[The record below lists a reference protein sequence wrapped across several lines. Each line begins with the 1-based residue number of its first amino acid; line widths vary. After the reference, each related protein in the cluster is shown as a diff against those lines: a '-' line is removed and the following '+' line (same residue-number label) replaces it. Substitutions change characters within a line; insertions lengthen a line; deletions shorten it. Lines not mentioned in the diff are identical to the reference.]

1 MMANALVEMN
11 IESREKAGSHWSNLE
26 ERGVYLGLKLM
37 LKTYRVLGRPGFS
50 LILIPVILYFFLTN
64 GTARRASVDF
74 LARVDGHAQG
84 RQMPGRWPARLRSIR
99 HFTQFGEAIL
109 DKLRAWTGGLRLE
122 DIDFENYEAFLA
134 LQESGRGGVLIASH
148 LGNAEVSRAL
158 GARIPNLKFTVLVHT
173 KHAKNFNRMMREE
186 NPDSTVS
193 LIQVTEVGPE
203 TAIVL
208 SQKIAAGEFVV
219 IVGDRT
225 PVGESSRS
233 IWAPFLG
240 RPAPFPE
247 GPFILAAILK
257 CPVLLIF
264 CLKQDNR
271 FRVVFEPFRDAIDMP
286 RARRR
291 ETLEALVADYAR
303 RLEAHCLRYP
313 YQWFNFFDFWNGA
326 GRTTSDEEQQRQ

>member
-1 MMANALVEMN
+1 MANAALDMN
-11 IESREKAGSHWSNLE
+11 IESPEKVSSHWASLE
-26 ERGVYLGLKLM
+26 ERGVYFGLKAM
-37 LKTYRVLGRPGFS
+37 LLTYRIMGRFGFS
-50 LILIPVILYFFLTN
+50 LFLYPVILYFFLVN

-74 LARVDGHAQG
+74 LTHVAAHAEG
-84 RQMPGRWPARLRSIR
+84 RKALGRWPVRLRSFR
-99 HFTQFGEAIL
+99 HFLLFGEAIL
-109 DKLRAWTGGLRLE
+109 DKLRAWTGGFRFE
-122 DIDFENYEAFLA
+122 DIDFENHEAFLA

-158 GARIPNLKFTVLVHT
+158 GTRIRNLKFTVLVHT
-173 KHAKNFNRMMREE
+173 KHAENFNKLMREE
-186 NPDSTVS
+186 NADSTVS
-193 LIQVTEVGPE
+193 LIQTTEVGPE
-203 TAIVL
+203 TAILL

-225 PVGESSRS
+225 PVGNSSRS

-264 CLKQDNR
+264 CLKQNNR
-271 FRVVFEPFRDAIDMP
+271 FRVIFEPFRDVIDMP

-291 ETLEALVADYAR
+291 KALEALVANYAQ
-303 RLEAHCLRYP
+303 RLEAHCLRDP

-326 GRTTSDEEQQRQ
+326 DRAASDKEQNRL